1 MITIQEIATGVAV
14 KRSILAQKMDQGLAK
29 EFDFDPRIYYQGYRD
44 AYYEADTHMG
54 YRFTIDEIAKYCDDI
69 RLVNRM
75 VADNTL
81 VSSYLSKEDLDKLVA
96 DKRKYTL
103 ENYVEVNN
111 YYRIYL
117 GLPPIMKDKFG
128 NYIDDPDYIF
138 YNKVPISGVDI
149 TKPVHKYNATE
160 RSLFSVSGELA
171 KMIIANPKAKYLRY
185 LDKDVDIVSLRDAN
199 EFEIIWFD
207 KNDGKIRDF
216 VEHYRAVRNQFMR
229 SHYRELDAIQY
240 PYYEG
245 FICAYLLMAAMAD
258 YNANIPIQRLKNNE
272 IDESEIYLLFESYGL
287 PKFDFSQKYL
297 LEIANRI
304 NTLTYKKGT
313 KDGLQLISK
322 MFEEISIYKYYIVK
336 RLKNQGVLN
345 YDGMSNKDK
354 YELFFVKAPLSA
366 DDPYEYMQKEEN
378 VTPYMD
384 VVSKDPR
391 WGVENDKL
399 EDTLKDW
406 EFSYSESKYLG
417 LNNKIEISTFSLEM
431 AYFYRYIIEHKDI
444 VSKLKIYL
452 DTVDVQ
458 ADLFELITYM
468 QALIFRKFKVSPDI
482 PDTLSSIIYMYSIK
496 NKVDYE
502 RLKLV
507 FREHFKYHENKAN
520 IDGFIDLLDNQDYT
534 LNGIMDTFE
543 INYKIIEYLYDLRS
557 TLTRYDDYHM
567 VDTII
572 KAITFGEKVPELYNN
587 KTNLEDFLSTY
598 NSHSSKYVVRINE
611 LLSSSDH
618 VASINNEITVI
629 INLLRDQVDNIRHKK
644 LLSLFDTAQNLYSD
658 LDIIKYLEKIIDFYK
673 SYTQDI
679 IDRGVVYSMSDI
691 TDGLQIVEELKIRLD
706 LKDWEVFTLS
716 LLFTGDNTEYVR
728 FLLDNFKKVDYFSQ
742 TEILSIIHEDVTQEI
757 IGVSG
762 WKNTF

>member
-1 MITIQEIATGVAV
+1 
-14 KRSILAQKMDQGLAK
+14 
-29 EFDFDPRIYYQGYRD
+29 
-44 AYYEADTHMG
+44 
-54 YRFTIDEIAKYCDDI
+54 
-69 RLVNRM
+69 
-75 VADNTL
+75 
-81 VSSYLSKEDLDKLVA
+81 
-96 DKRKYTL
+96 
-103 ENYVEVNN
+103 
-111 YYRIYL
+111 
-117 GLPPIMKDKFG
+117 
-128 NYIDDPDYIF
+128 
-138 YNKVPISGVDI
+138 
-149 TKPVHKYNATE
+149 
-160 RSLFSVSGELA
+160 
-171 KMIIANPKAKYLRY
+171 
-185 LDKDVDIVSLRDAN
+185 
-199 EFEIIWFD
+199 
-207 KNDGKIRDF
+207 
-216 VEHYRAVRNQFMR
+216 
-229 SHYRELDAIQY
+229 
-240 PYYEG
+240 
-245 FICAYLLMAAMAD
+245 
-258 YNANIPIQRLKNNE
+258 
-272 IDESEIYLLFESYGL
+272 
-287 PKFDFSQKYL
+287 
-297 LEIANRI
+297 
-304 NTLTYKKGT
+304 
-313 KDGLQLISK
+313 

-345 YDGMSNKDK
+345 YDEMSDKDK

-611 LLSSSDH
+611 LLSSSDP

>member
-14 KRSILAQKMDQGLAK
+14 KKSILAQKMDQGLAK

-378 VTPYMD
+378 VSPYMD

-611 LLSSSDH
+611 LLSSSDP

-644 LLSLFDTAQNLYSD
+644 LLFLFDTAQNLYSD

>member
-199 EFEIIWFD
+199 EFEIVWFD

-399 EDTLKDW
+399 EDTLKEWD
-406 EFSYSESKYLG
+406 FSYSESKYLG

-611 LLSSSDH
+611 LLSSSDP
-618 VASINNEITVI
+618 VAAINNEITVI

>member
-54 YRFTIDEIAKYCDDI
+54 YRFTIDELAKYCDDI

-496 NKVDYE
+496 NTVDYE

-520 IDGFIDLLDNQDYT
+520 IDGFIDLLNNQDYT

-611 LLSSSDH
+611 LLSSSDP

>member
-54 YRFTIDEIAKYCDDI
+54 YRFTIDEIAKYCNDI

-534 LNGIMDTFE
+534 LNGVMDTFE

-557 TLTRYDDYHM
+557 TLTRYDDYHI

-611 LLSSSDH
+611 LLSSSDP

>member
-138 YNKVPISGVDI
+138 YNKVPMSGVDI

-199 EFEIIWFD
+199 EFEIVWFD

-272 IDESEIYLLFESYGL
+272 IDEGEIYLLFESYGL

-399 EDTLKDW
+399 EDTLKEWD
-406 EFSYSESKYLG
+406 FSYSESKYLG

-557 TLTRYDDYHM
+557 TLTRYEDYHM

-598 NSHSSKYVVRINE
+598 NAHSSKYVVRINE
-611 LLSSSDH
+611 LLSSSDP

>member
-138 YNKVPISGVDI
+138 YNKVHISGVDI

-199 EFEIIWFD
+199 EFDIVWFD

-399 EDTLKDW
+399 ENTLKDW

-598 NSHSSKYVVRINE
+598 NAHSSKYVVRINE
-611 LLSSSDH
+611 LLSSSDPA
-618 VASINNEITVI
+618 ASINNEITVI
-629 INLLRDQVDNIRHKK
+629 INLLKEQVDNIRHKK

>member
-54 YRFTIDEIAKYCDDI
+54 YRFTIDEIAKYCNDI

-199 EFEIIWFD
+199 EFEIVWFD

-496 NKVDYE
+496 NKVDYD
-502 RLKLV
+502 RLKLI

-611 LLSSSDH
+611 LLSSSDP

>member
-185 LDKDVDIVSLRDAN
+185 LDTDVDIVSLRDAN
-199 EFEIIWFD
+199 EFEIVWFD

-543 INYKIIEYLYDLRS
+543 INYKIVEYLYDLRS

-611 LLSSSDH
+611 LLSSSDP

>member
-14 KRSILAQKMDQGLAK
+14 KRTILAQKMDQGLAK
-29 EFDFDPRIYYQGYRD
+29 EFNFDPRIYYQGYRD
-44 AYYEADTHMG
+44 AYFEADTHMG

-69 RLVNRM
+69 RLVNKM

-96 DKRKYTL
+96 DKRRDTL

-111 YYRIYL
+111 YYRMYL
-117 GLPPIMKDKFG
+117 GLPPIEKDKYG
-128 NYIDDPDYIF
+128 NYIDAPEYVL

-171 KMIIANPKAKYLRY
+171 KMIIANPKANYLRY

-199 EFEIIWFD
+199 EFDIIWYD
-207 KNDGKIRDF
+207 KNDAKIRDF

-245 FICAYLLMAAMAD
+245 FICTYLLMAAMAD
-258 YNANIPIQRLKNNE
+258 YNANIPIQRLRNNE

-287 PKFDFSQKYL
+287 PKFNFSQKYL

-336 RLKNQGVLN
+336 RLKDQGIHN
-345 YDGMSNKDK
+345 YDGMSNKEK
-354 YELFFVKAPLSA
+354 YELFFVKTPLSA

-378 VTPYMD
+378 VIPYMD
-384 VVSKDPR
+384 IVSKDPR

-406 EFSYSESKYLG
+406 DFSYSESKYLG

-431 AYFYRYIIEHKDI
+431 AYFYRYIIEHKEI
-444 VSKLKIYL
+444 MSKLKLYL

-482 PDTLSSIIYMYSIK
+482 PDTLSSVIYMYSIK
-496 NKVDYE
+496 NKVDYD
-502 RLKLV
+502 RLKLI

-520 IDGFIDLLDNQDYT
+520 IDGFIDLLDNQEYT

-543 INYKIIEYLYDLRS
+543 INYKIVEYLYNLRAS
-557 TLTRYDDYHM
+557 LTKFEDYDM
-567 VDTII
+567 VDSII
-572 KAITFGEKVPELYNN
+572 KAITFGEKIPELYNN

-598 NSHSSKYVVRINE
+598 NAHSSKYVVRINE
-611 LLSSSDH
+611 LVTSPDPSAAIS
-618 VASINNEITVI
+618 NEITVI
-629 INLLRDQVDNIRHKK
+629 INLLKEQVDNLRHKK

-658 LDIIKYLEKIIDFYK
+658 LDVIKYLEQIIDFYK

-679 IDRGVVYSMSDI
+679 IDRGVVYNMSDI

-728 FLLDNFKKVDYFSQ
+728 FLLDNFKKEDYFSQ
-742 TEILSIIHEDVTQEI
+742 TEILSIIHKDVTQEI
-757 IGVSG
+757 IAVSG

>member
-54 YRFTIDEIAKYCDDI
+54 YRFTIDEIAKYCNDI

-199 EFEIIWFD
+199 EFEIIWFN

-378 VTPYMD
+378 VTPYMN

-611 LLSSSDH
+611 LLSSSDP

-716 LLFTGDNTEYVR
+716 LLFTGDNTEYIR

>member
-160 RSLFSVSGELA
+160 RSLFSVSGKLA

-611 LLSSSDH
+611 LLSSSDP

>member
-199 EFEIIWFD
+199 EFDIVWFD

-258 YNANIPIQRLKNNE
+258 YNANIPIQRLRNNE

-378 VTPYMD
+378 VTPYVD

-611 LLSSSDH
+611 LLSSSDPA
-618 VASINNEITVI
+618 ASINNEITVI
-629 INLLRDQVDNIRHKK
+629 INLLKEQVDNIRHKK

>member
-54 YRFTIDEIAKYCDDI
+54 YRFTIDEIAKYCNDI

-611 LLSSSDH
+611 LLSSSDP

-716 LLFTGDNTEYVR
+716 LLFTGDNTEYIR

>member
-199 EFEIIWFD
+199 EFEIVWFD
-207 KNDGKIRDF
+207 KNDGKISDF

-611 LLSSSDH
+611 LLSSSDP

>member
-502 RLKLV
+502 RLKLI

-611 LLSSSDH
+611 LLSSSDP

>member
-199 EFEIIWFD
+199 EFDIVWFD

-258 YNANIPIQRLKNNE
+258 YNANIPIQRLRNNE

-406 EFSYSESKYLG
+406 DFSYSESKYLG

-598 NSHSSKYVVRINE
+598 NAHSSKYVVRINE
-611 LLSSSDH
+611 LLSSSDPA
-618 VASINNEITVI
+618 ASINNEITVI
-629 INLLRDQVDNIRHKK
+629 INLLKEQVDNIRHKK

>member
-258 YNANIPIQRLKNNE
+258 YNANIPIRRLKNNE

-611 LLSSSDH
+611 LLSSSDP

-742 TEILSIIHEDVTQEI
+742 TEILSIIHKDVTQEI

>member
-199 EFEIIWFD
+199 EFEIVWFD

-345 YDGMSNKDK
+345 YDGMSNKEK

-611 LLSSSDH
+611 LLSSSDP

>member
-199 EFEIIWFD
+199 EFDIVWFD

-399 EDTLKDW
+399 EDTLKEWD
-406 EFSYSESKYLG
+406 FSYSESKYLG

-557 TLTRYDDYHM
+557 TLTRYEDYHM

-611 LLSSSDH
+611 LLSSSDP

-629 INLLRDQVDNIRHKK
+629 INLLKEQVDNIRHKK

>member
-138 YNKVPISGVDI
+138 HNKVPISGVDI

-313 KDGLQLISK
+313 KDGLQLISE

-458 ADLFELITYM
+458 ADLFELITYI

-611 LLSSSDH
+611 LLSSSDP

>member
-1 MITIQEIATGVAV
+1 MITIQEIAIGVAV

-611 LLSSSDH
+611 LLSSSDP

>member
-54 YRFTIDEIAKYCDDI
+54 YRFTIDEIAKYCNDI

-199 EFEIIWFD
+199 EFEIIWFN

-496 NKVDYE
+496 NKVNYE

-611 LLSSSDH
+611 LLSSSDP

>member
-54 YRFTIDEIAKYCDDI
+54 YRFTIDEIAKYCNDI

-199 EFEIIWFD
+199 EFEIVWFD

-502 RLKLV
+502 RLKLI

-611 LLSSSDH
+611 LLSSSDP

>member
-54 YRFTIDEIAKYCDDI
+54 YRFTIDEIAKYCNDI

-199 EFEIIWFD
+199 EFEIVWFD

-520 IDGFIDLLDNQDYT
+520 IDGFMDLLDNQDYT

-611 LLSSSDH
+611 LLSSSDP

>member
-96 DKRKYTL
+96 EKRKYTL

-399 EDTLKDW
+399 EDTLKEW

-611 LLSSSDH
+611 LLSSSDP

>member
-14 KRSILAQKMDQGLAK
+14 KRSILAQKMDQGLVK

-128 NYIDDPDYIF
+128 NYIDDPEYIF

-272 IDESEIYLLFESYGL
+272 INESEIYLLFESYGL

-611 LLSSSDH
+611 LLSSSDP

>member
-199 EFEIIWFD
+199 EFEIVWFD

-322 MFEEISIYKYYIVK
+322 MFEEISIYKYYIIK
-336 RLKNQGVLN
+336 RLKDQGIHN

-366 DDPYEYMQKEEN
+366 GDPYEYMQKEEN
-378 VTPYMD
+378 VIPYMD
-384 VVSKDPR
+384 MVSKDPR

-611 LLSSSDH
+611 LLSSSDPA
-618 VASINNEITVI
+618 ASINNEITVI
-629 INLLRDQVDNIRHKK
+629 INLLKEQVDNIRHKK

>member
-54 YRFTIDEIAKYCDDI
+54 YRFTIDELAKYCDDI

-199 EFEIIWFD
+199 EFEIVWFD

-611 LLSSSDH
+611 LLSSSDP

-629 INLLRDQVDNIRHKK
+629 INLLRDQVYNIRHKK

>member
-138 YNKVPISGVDI
+138 YNKVPFSGVDI

-207 KNDGKIRDF
+207 KNNGKIRDF

-258 YNANIPIQRLKNNE
+258 YNANIPIRRLKNNE

-287 PKFDFSQKYL
+287 PRFDFSQKYL

-611 LLSSSDH
+611 LLSSSDP

-679 IDRGVVYSMSDI
+679 IDHGVVYSMSDI

>member
-322 MFEEISIYKYYIVK
+322 MFEEIRIYKYYIVK

-384 VVSKDPR
+384 VVSKDSR

-468 QALIFRKFKVSPDI
+468 QALIFRKFKVNPDI

-611 LLSSSDH
+611 LLSSSDP

>member
-366 DDPYEYMQKEEN
+366 DDPYEYMQKKEN

-507 FREHFKYHENKAN
+507 FREHFKYHENKVN

-611 LLSSSDH
+611 LLSSSDP

-716 LLFTGDNTEYVR
+716 LLFTGDNTEYIR